1 MADTLTERRQRLCK
15 NCLSAVS
22 GIYCAQCGQKQRS
35 AVRHFGQMVGEFLD
49 DVLNIDT
56 KLLNTLKPLLY
67 RPGFLS
73 LEYYAERRVRYVSP
87 LKLYFFMSLFAFF
100 LIQQSID
107 LGTTGPD
114 AFQITNETDADA
126 KAEGKPSQN
135 FISFGDKPWNAE
147 TNPLTFSW
155 LPDAGNS
162 LLNARIGKFNTL
174 LVEKRWLDLVH
185 AALAATPQALL
196 ILVPIFALM
205 LKVLYLYKRRLYME
219 HLILALHN
227 HAFLLFAIIL
237 LVLST
242 GLQQWLGTGSVF
254 SETMALFSGVLT
266 AWIPLY
272 FLLSL
277 KNIYQQG
284 WLATVFKFTVVGIIY
299 LVLMALGIALVFFLS
314 VLFIL

>member
-1 MADTLTERRQRLCK
+1 M
-15 NCLSAVS
+15 
-22 GIYCAQCGQKQRS
+22 YCAQCGQKQRS

-56 KLLNTLKPLLY
+56 KLLNTLKPLLL

-107 LGTTGPD
+107 LGATDPD
-114 AFQITNETDADA
+114 FIQIQNEVETDQG
-126 KAEGKPSQN
+126 AEGKPNQN
-135 FISFGDKPWNAE
+135 FISFGSKPWNAE
-147 TNPLTFSW
+147 TNPLVFSW
-155 LPDAGNS
+155 LPESGNA

-174 LVEKRWLDLVH
+174 LVEKRWLDLAH

-205 LKVLYLYKRRLYME
+205 LKLFYLYKRRLYME

-227 HAFLLFAIIL
+227 HAFLLFALIL

-242 GLQQWLGTGSVF
+242 GLQQWLGADSPLSTV
-254 SETMALFSGVLT
+254 TALFSGVLM
-266 AWIPLY
+266 AWTPLY

-277 KNIYQQG
+277 KAVYQQR
-284 WLATVFKFTVVGIIY
+284 WLATLFKFSVVGITY
-299 LVLMALGIALVFFLS
+299 MMLMALGIALVFFLS

>member
-1 MADTLTERRQRLCK
+1 MAGTLTERRQRLCK
-15 NCLSAVS
+15 NCLSAVT

-56 KLLNTLKPLLY
+56 KLLNTLKPLLF

-73 LEYYAERRVRYVSP
+73 LEYYAGRRVRYVSP

-107 LGTTGPD
+107 LGASDPD
-114 AFQITNETDADA
+114 FIQIQNEADAGQNADA
-126 KAEGKPSQN
+126 KSNQN
-135 FISFGDKPWNAE
+135 FISFGNKPWDAE
-147 TNPLTFSW
+147 TNPLVFSW
-155 LPDAGNS
+155 LPDAGNT
-162 LLNARIGKFNTL
+162 LLNARIGKLNTL
-174 LVEKRWLDLVH
+174 LVEKRWLDLAH
-185 AALAATPQALL
+185 AVLAATPQALL
-196 ILVPIFALM
+196 ILLPIFAGM
-205 LKVLYLYKRRLYME
+205 LKLLYLYKRRLFME

-242 GLQQWLGTGSVF
+242 GLQQWFGIGTPIANALAQFSV
-254 SETMALFSGVLT
+254 LLT
-266 AWIPLY
+266 AWVPLY
-272 FLLSL
+272 FLVSL
-277 KNIYQQG
+277 KTVYRQR
-284 WLATVFKFTVVGIIY
+284 WPATMFKFSLAGIIY
-299 LVLMALGIALVFFLS
+299 LVLMALGIALIFFLS